1 MLDESNMSSVETMPP
16 EVQRWIGWQL
26 FEQVPANIIV
36 IDRDYEVIAAN
47 SRFVDT
53 FGDAVG
59 KPCFQAYKRRDS
71 ACENCMA
78 VATFRDG
85 KAHTTDETGI
95 DKDGRPAHY
104 VVHLAPV
111 FNVIGEVAYIIEMSY
126 DVTEATHLRGRFDL
140 LFERVPCYVAV
151 IDRDLQIL
159 RFNQLARRT
168 FGDPRGRP
176 CYEVFKGRDERCRK
190 CPTRMTFEDGKPHSA
205 KQRGLDKNGKPMSYL
220 VSTAPLSNHGG
231 DVEHVIE
238 MSMDVTEIEEL
249 SEELAREGRLRHI
262 ITDSALDA
270 LVACD
275 ESGVINVFNPAAEGL
290 FGLAAEKVV
299 GRRQIRDLLPA
310 EVIDAVIEERANLKL
325 PDATVDGPDGETI
338 PVRISATCLR
348 DRDQFIGISVFLHD
362 ITEHKRIEKEN
373 LDNER
378 FAAVGQTVSQLAHG
392 IKNIL
397 TGLQGGMYRVKTGMR
412 SGSTERVEKGWQALE
427 RNVDRITELV
437 KGFLSLSKGY
447 VPDVRPTDPC
457 SVARDVHELYKDA
470 AEERGVKLELQA
482 PEHLSPANLDAEDM
496 RVCLENL
503 VSNAMDACQ
512 VADNEELTVTIRVE
526 EREGVI
532 SYEVVDTGC
541 GMDYEVK
548 RKVFTTFFSTKGLGG
563 TGLGLLLTRKIVHE
577 HGGRIEVEST
587 PGQGS
592 VFRIDLPRER
602 LPDVKAEE
610 GADAESASGKEAT
623 E

>member
-1 MLDESNMSSVETMPP
+1 MPP

-26 FEQVPANIIV
+26 FERVPANIIV

-47 SRFVDT
+47 SRFVET

-59 KPCFQAYKRRDS
+59 KRCFQVYKHSDS
-71 ACENCMA
+71 VCENCMA
-78 VATFRDG
+78 AATFRDG
-85 KAHTTDETGI
+85 KVHITDETGI
-95 DKDGRPAHY
+95 DKNGRPAHY

-111 FNVIGEVAYIIEMSY
+111 YNVIGEVAYVIEMSY
-126 DVTEATHLRGRFDL
+126 DVTETTLLQGRFDL

-151 IDRDLQIL
+151 ISRDLQIVRL
-159 RFNQLARRT
+159 NQKARTT
-168 FGDPRGRP
+168 FGDHRGRP
-176 CYEVFKGRDERCRK
+176 CFEVFKGLDQPCQE
-190 CPTRMTFEDGKPHSA
+190 CPARTTFEDGSSQSA
-205 KQRGLDKNGKPMSYL
+205 KHQGLDKDGNRRSYL
-220 VSTAPLSNHGG
+220 VTTSPLSKDGG

-238 MSMDVTEIEEL
+238 MSMDVTELEEL

-290 FGLAAEKVV
+290 FGLSSVEVV
-299 GRRQIRDLLPA
+299 GLRQIRDLLPA
-310 EVIDAVIEERANLKL
+310 EVIDAVIENRANLKL
-325 PDATVDGPDGETI
+325 PDATIDGPDGETI

-348 DRDQFIGISVFLHD
+348 DGDRFIGLSAFLHD
-362 ITEHKRIEKEN
+362 KTEHKRIEKEN
-373 LDNER
+373 LDNAR

-447 VPDVRPTDPC
+447 LPDVRPTDPC

-470 AEERGVKLELQA
+470 AQERGVILELQA
-482 PEHLSPANLDAEDM
+482 PEHLAPANLDAEDM

-526 EREGVI
+526 ERDGII

-587 PGQGS
+587 PGLGS

-602 LPDVKAEE
+602 LPNVNSE

>member
-1 MLDESNMSSVETMPP
+1 MLGESSMSSVETMPP
-16 EVQRWIGWQL
+16 EVQRWVGWQL

-59 KPCFQAYKRRDS
+59 EPCFKAYKRRDS
-71 ACENCMA
+71 VCENCMA
-78 VATFRDG
+78 AATFRDG
-85 KAHTTDETGI
+85 KAHITDETGI

-111 FNVIGEVAYIIEMSY
+111 FNVIGEVAYVIEMSY
-126 DVTEATHLRGRFDL
+126 DMTETTHMRRRFDL

-151 IDRDLQIL
+151 FNRDLQIV
-159 RFNQLARRT
+159 RFNRLARQT
-168 FGDPRGRP
+168 FGDPSGRP
-176 CYEVFKGRDERCRK
+176 CYEVFKGRDTRCEE
-190 CPTRMTFEDGKPHSA
+190 CPTQMTFEDGRSHSA
-205 KQRGLDKNGKPMSYL
+205 KQRGLDKDGNPRSYM
-220 VSTAPLSNHGG
+220 VSTAPLSDDGG
-231 DVEHVIE
+231 EVEHVIE
-238 MSMDVTEIEEL
+238 ISMDVTEIEAL
-249 SEELAREGRLRHI
+249 SEELARQGRLSHI

-275 ESGVINVFNPAAEGL
+275 ASGLINVFNPAAERL
-290 FGLAAEKVV
+290 FGIAAEQVV
-299 GRRQIRDLLPA
+299 GRREIKEVLPA
-310 EVIDAVIEERANLKL
+310 EVVDAITENEGNLQLPETTIE
-325 PDATVDGPDGETI
+325 GGDGEKI

-348 DRDQFIGISVFLHD
+348 DDDHFIGISVFLHD
-362 ITEHKRIEKEN
+362 RTEHKRIEKEN
-373 LDNER
+373 LDNAR

-397 TGLQGGMYRVKTGMR
+397 TGLQGGMYRVKTGMKQ
-412 SGSTERVEKGWQALE
+412 GSTERVEKGWAALE

-437 KGFLSLSKGY
+437 KGFLSLSKGH

-457 SVARDVHELYKDA
+457 TIASDVFELYKDA
-470 AEERGVKLELQA
+470 AEESGVHLELQA
-482 PEHLSPANLDAEDM
+482 PPQLPPANLDAEDM
-496 RVCLENL
+496 RICIENL

-512 VADNEELTVTIRVE
+512 VADNEELTVTIRVL
-526 EREGVI
+526 ERDGVI
-532 SYEVVDTGC
+532 SYEVADTGC

-563 TGLGLLLTRKIVHE
+563 TGLGLLVTRKIVLE

-602 LPDVKAEE
+602 LPAIGVE
-610 GADAESASGKEAT
+610 GTDSESASGEEET
-623 E
+623 Q

>member
-1 MLDESNMSSVETMPP
+1 MENQQSTSNVDSMPP

-26 FEQVPANIIV
+26 FERVPANIIV
-36 IDRDYEVIAAN
+36 IDRNFEVIAAN
-47 SRFVDT
+47 SRFVET
-53 FGDAVG
+53 FGEAVG
-59 KPCFQAYKRRDS
+59 KRCFQAYKQYDS
-71 ACENCMA
+71 PCKNCMA
-78 VATFRDG
+78 ATTFRDG
-85 KAHTTDETGI
+85 KVHVTDETGI
-95 DKDGRPAHY
+95 DKNGRPAHY

-111 FNVIGEVAYIIEMSY
+111 YNVIGEVSYVIEMSY
-126 DVTEATHLRGRFDL
+126 DVTETTDLRSRFDL

-151 IDRDLQIL
+151 INRDLQL
-159 RFNQLARRT
+159 VRLNQRARTT
-168 FGDPRGRP
+168 FGDHLGRP
-176 CYEVFKGRDERCRK
+176 CYEVFKGLDEPCLE
-190 CPTRMTFEDGKPHSA
+190 CPTRLTFSDGGSHSA
-205 KQRGLDKNGKPMSYL
+205 KHEGLDKDGHRRSYL
-220 VSTAPLSNHGG
+220 VSTSPLSKDGD

-238 MSMDVTEIEEL
+238 MSMDVTELEEL

-290 FGLAAEKVV
+290 FGLAAEHVV
-299 GRRQIRDLLPA
+299 GQRQIRDLLPA
-310 EVIDAVIEERANLKL
+310 DVIDAVIENRANLKL
-325 PDATVDGPDGETI
+325 PNTTIDGPDGETI

-348 DRDQFIGISVFLHD
+348 NEDHFIGISVFLHD
-362 ITEHKRIEKEN
+362 RTEHKRIEKEN
-373 LDNER
+373 LDNAR

-397 TGLQGGMYRVKTGMR
+397 TGVQGGMYRVKTGMR

-447 VPDVRPTDPC
+447 EPDVRPTDPC
-457 SVARDVHELYKDA
+457 SVARDVHELFKDA
-470 AEERGVKLELQA
+470 AGERGVKLELQA
-482 PEHLSPANLDAEDM
+482 PEHLPLANLDAEDM

-512 VADNEELTVTIRVE
+512 VADNEELTVTIRVN

-532 SYEVVDTGC
+532 SYEVADTGC

-563 TGLGLLLTRKIVHE
+563 TGLGLLLTRKIVTE
-577 HGGRIEVEST
+577 HGGSIEVEST

-592 VFRIDLPRER
+592 VFRIDLPRRR
-602 LPDVKAEE
+602 LPDVSAED
-610 GADAESASGKEAT
+610 ADADSASGKEAT

>member
-1 MLDESNMSSVETMPP
+1 MFGESGMSSVETMPP
-16 EVQRWIGWQL
+16 EVQRWVGWQL

-59 KPCFQAYKRRDS
+59 KPCFEAYKRRDS
-71 ACENCMA
+71 VCQNCMA
-78 VATFRDG
+78 AATFRDG

-126 DVTEATHLRGRFDL
+126 DVTETTHLRGRFDL

-151 IDRDLQIL
+151 IDRDLQIV

-176 CYEVFKGRDERCRK
+176 CYEVFKGRDERCRE
-190 CPTRMTFEDGKPHSA
+190 CPTRLTFDDGDTHSA
-205 KQRGLDKNGKPMSYL
+205 KQRGLDKDGEPRSYV
-220 VSTAPLSNHGG
+220 VSTAPLSNDGG

-238 MSMDVTEIEEL
+238 MSMDVTEIEDL
-249 SEELAREGRLRHI
+249 SEELARQGRLSNI

-275 ESGVINVFNPAAEGL
+275 ASGLINVFNPAAERL
-290 FGLAAEKVV
+290 FGTTAEQVL
-299 GRRQIRDLLPA
+299 GRRGIREILPA
-310 EVIDAVIEERANLKL
+310 EVVDAAIENEEDLRL
-325 PDATVDGPDGETI
+325 PETTIEGGGGEKI
-338 PVRISATCLR
+338 PVRISATSLR
-348 DRDQFIGISVFLHD
+348 DKDQFIGISVFLHD
-362 ITEHKRIEKEN
+362 RTEHKSIEKEN
-373 LDNER
+373 LDNAR

-397 TGLQGGMYRVKTGMR
+397 TGLQGGMYRVKTGMKQ
-412 SGSTERVEKGWQALE
+412 GSTERIEKGWDALE

-437 KGFLSLSKGY
+437 KGFLSLSKGH

-457 SVARDVHELYKDA
+457 TIATDVYELFKDS
-470 AEERGVKLELQA
+470 AEESGVHLELQA
-482 PEHLSPANLDAEDM
+482 PPQLPPANLDAEDM
-496 RVCLENL
+496 RVCIENL

-512 VADNEELTVTIRVE
+512 VADNEELTVTIRVL
-526 EREGVI
+526 ERDGVI
-532 SYEVVDTGC
+532 SYEVADTGC

-563 TGLGLLLTRKIVHE
+563 TGLGLLVTRKIVHE

-602 LPDVKAEE
+602 LPAIGVEGTDSESDSGEE
-610 GADAESASGKEAT
+610 ET
-623 E
+623 R